1 MTEVNLSVKVEIRR
15 VRKTINSSTEDTSTY
30 TNRQKGLSDSNNFR
44 LRDELVQMKRA
55 LDTVTVREQWV
66 IYKPIL

>member
-55 LDTVTVREQWV
+55 LDTVTVREQ
-66 IYKPIL
+66 